1 MDVRAAKWR
10 GSPKERFDSATDLFQ
25 KKEGDYL
32 VTTFL
37 SYPPES
43 RVHAAVIEYENVS
56 QKTIYHGTDAHSVH
70 PVGINNTVF
79 AGGAGV
85 DTFNV

>member
-1 MDVRAAKWR
+1 MYGLQNGEGHLK
-10 GSPKERFDSATDLFQ
+10 SDLILPLTCSK
-25 KKEGDYL
+25 KKEGDDL

-70 PVGINNTVF
+70 PVRINNTVF